1 LGKIIKKVI
10 NIYTKYKKIIDYL
23 IFGVLTTVVNYIT
36 YLVCTRILDL
46 SVTLSTLIAWVI
58 SVLFAYITNKIY
70 VFESK
75 TNTVKTFIK
84 EILMFFAFRLLSGI
98 MDIVIMYV
106 SVEILSINDIVM
118 KLVSNIVV
126 IIVNYIFSKCFVFK
140 NN

>member
-1 LGKIIKKVI
+1 MGKIIKKVI

>member
-1 LGKIIKKVI
+1 MGKITKVI
-10 NIYTKYKKIIDYL
+10 TNTYTKYKKIIDYL

-36 YLVCTRILDL
+36 YLVCTRVLGL
-46 SVTLSTLIAWVI
+46 SVTLSTILAWII

-75 TNTVKTFIK
+75 TNTVKTFMK
-84 EILMFFAFRLLSGI
+84 EIFMFFAFRILSGI
-98 MDIVIMYV
+98 MDVVIMYI
-106 SVEILSINDIVM
+106 SVEIFSVNDIIM

-140 NN
+140 K